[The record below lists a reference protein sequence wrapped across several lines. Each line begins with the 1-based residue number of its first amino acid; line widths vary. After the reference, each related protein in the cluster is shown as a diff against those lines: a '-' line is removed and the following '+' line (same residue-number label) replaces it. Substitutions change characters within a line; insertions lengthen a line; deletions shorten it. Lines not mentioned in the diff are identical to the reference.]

1 MLNFWNKAG
10 QFITSAFVSEK
21 TKDNDYHSLCTKM
34 NNIET
39 GINSLKSVIK
49 EFGTFFQPF
58 CKFIRLLNESIDKI
72 YNDSPLKNQIKEI
85 INRHELILK
94 EIDKLSRVIL
104 KLYSKT
110 SEWDTIFE
118 KAKESIRL
126 REEKRKNFDHYE
138 KKLLKVEGDPN
149 KKKLKN
155 FIERNQDKYST
166 ASSEYIQVSEKSFE
180 TINNSIKLSWELA
193 NPIFGDLIMTEKNL
207 FEMISSHLN
216 DFTAIINDF
225 KDTMHKAFNP
235 EESKSNEFYDPKK
248 YMRSQSLIQKDKNK
262 YTHNFERNTNTFGE
276 IPIAREKLFNNIQD
290 MIYFIDSEQQ

>member
-1 MLNFWNKAG
+1 
-10 QFITSAFVSEK
+10 
-21 TKDNDYHSLCTKM
+21 M
-34 NNIET
+34 NNIES

-49 EFGTFFQPF
+49 EFQTFFQPF
-58 CKFIRLLNESIDKI
+58 CKFIRLLNDSIDKI
-72 YNDSPLKNQIKEI
+72 YSDSPLKSQIKEI

-94 EIDKLSRVIL
+94 EFDNLSRVIL

-126 REEKRKNFDHYE
+126 REEKRKNYDHYE
-138 KKLLKVEGDPN
+138 KKLLKVEGDQN

-155 FIERNQDKYST
+155 FIERNQDKYSA
-166 ASSEYIQVSEKSFE
+166 ASNEYIQVSEKSFE

-248 YMRSQSLIQKDKNK
+248 YMRAQSLIQKDKNK
-262 YTHNFERNTNTFGE
+262 YTHTFERNTNTFGE
-276 IPIAREKLFNNIQD
+276 IPIEREKLFINIQD
-290 MIYFIDSEQQ
+290 TLYFIDSVQQ